1 VSHYSH
7 LAVEAV
13 GEQKEGTRRECRA
26 CGVEV
31 IGLQSE
37 GTLRHHD
44 ENIRTIRVDR
54 EYLPA
59 VHDATEAIAAA
70 LSQVTS
76 RARPEEFARA
86 AAVAVYSAG
95 LLRQRAV
102 KPKVGTKH

>member
-1 VSHYSH
+1 MRYYSH

-13 GEQKEGTRRECRA
+13 GEQKSGTGRECRA
-26 CGVEV
+26 CSVEV
-31 IGLQSE
+31 IGLKSE

-44 ENIRTIRVDR
+44 ENIRTIAVDKG
-54 EYLPA
+54 YLPA
-59 VHDATEAIAAA
+59 VHDATEAIAAV
-70 LSQVTS
+70 LSQITD

-102 KPKVGTKH
+102 KPKVKSRA